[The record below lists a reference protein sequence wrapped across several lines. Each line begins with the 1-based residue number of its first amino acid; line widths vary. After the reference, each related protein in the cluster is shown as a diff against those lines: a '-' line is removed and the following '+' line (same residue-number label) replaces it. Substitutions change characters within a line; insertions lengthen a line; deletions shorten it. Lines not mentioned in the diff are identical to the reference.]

1 LSLLADIWSVLT
13 ARQRQWVVA
22 AQFLSLLMAFSTVAG
37 IASIAPF
44 FSVLGNAALIHRIP
58 QLQWLYQLGFS
69 STRSFTVALGL
80 AFMALVVLANAIN
93 IVGSFVMIR
102 LAMWIG
108 TDLQSILFAEY
119 LHRPYV
125 FHARTHSS
133 LLFNNLIHET
143 TRSTNNLLQN
153 VFSLNTNVVTAVF
166 IVASVMLLNPIL
178 ATAMLAALAGGYV
191 LIYLAVRNRLLR
203 CGEIESRFFIEQTKI
218 VNESLGA
225 IRDILLHRIQPFF
238 RADFERS
245 SRAFARAAAHT
256 QLIGQ
261 SPRYV
266 MECVAVVGLVAVAL
280 LTDGREG
287 GIGLWLGQLTFLGF
301 AAYRL
306 LPSLQL
312 AFMALVRI
320 RADRPGFES
329 IAPDL
334 RMARS
339 RIDSLAAGRVG
350 PDAAWADCPRSAIE
364 LMEVSFAYQADR
376 PPAVD
381 GISLQI
387 AARTAVGFV
396 GHNGSGKTTL
406 VDLIAGLLVPGAGR
420 LEVDGMAIDGSN
432 RAAWQSRIAYVPQD
446 IFLLDASIAQNIALG
461 VPPDSIDR
469 ARLLAAAQ
477 LAQLEPFLRDLPDGF
492 EHSVGERGS
501 RLSGGQRQRIGIAR
515 ALYAQAAVLIL
526 DEATNALDGLT
537 EREMQATIA
546 GLRGR
551 YTIILI
557 THRLSSVRT
566 CDRIYEFD
574 QGRLTRSGTY
584 EGLLRESITFRQLGD
599 VA

>member
-1 LSLLADIWSVLT
+1 VSLLTDIWSVLT
-13 ARQRQWVVA
+13 ARQRRWVVA

-44 FSVLGNAALIHRIP
+44 FSVLGNPALIHRIP

-69 STRSFTVALGL
+69 NTRSFTAALGL

-93 IVGSFVMIR
+93 IAGSFVMIR

-133 LLFNNLIHET
+133 LLFNNLMHET

-153 VFSLNTNVVTAVF
+153 AFSLNTNIVTAVF
-166 IVASVMLLNPIL
+166 IVASVMLLNPML
-178 ATAMLAALAGGYV
+178 ATAMLTALAGGYV

-203 CGEIESRFFIEQTKI
+203 AGETESRFFIEQTKI

-225 IRDILLHRIQPFF
+225 IREILLRRIQPYFC
-238 RADFERS
+238 AGFERS

-280 LTDGREG
+280 LAGRREG

-306 LPSLQL
+306 LPSLQQ

-320 RADRPGFES
+320 RADRAGFAS

-334 RMARS
+334 RSARS
-339 RIDSLAAGRVG
+339 RVDSLAAGR
-350 PDAAWADCPRSAIE
+350 AHNAWADCPRSAIE
-364 LMEVSFAYQADR
+364 LKEISFFYEADHR
-376 PPAVD
+376 LALD
-381 GISLQI
+381 AISLKI

-396 GHNGSGKTTL
+396 GRNGSGKTTL

-420 LEVDGMAIDGSN
+420 LEVDGMAIDDTN
-432 RAAWQSRIAYVPQD
+432 RTAWQSRIAYVPQD

-477 LAQLEPFLRDLPDGF
+477 QSQLDPFLRDLPDGF
-492 EHSVGERGS
+492 EHPVGERGI

-551 YTIILI
+551 YTVILI
-557 THRLSSVRT
+557 THRLSSVRS

-574 QGRLTRSGTY
+574 QGRLARTGTY
-584 EGLLRESITFRQLGD
+584 EALLRESIAFRQLGD

>member
-1 LSLLADIWSVLT
+1 
-13 ARQRQWVVA
+13 
-22 AQFLSLLMAFSTVAG
+22 
-37 IASIAPF
+37 
-44 FSVLGNAALIHRIP
+44 
-58 QLQWLYQLGFS
+58 
-69 STRSFTVALGL
+69 
-80 AFMALVVLANAIN
+80 MALVVHANAIN
-93 IVGSFVMIR
+93 IIGSFVMIR
-102 LAMWIG
+102 LAIRIG
-108 TDLQSILFAEY
+108 TDPQSILFAEY

-133 LLFNNLIHET
+133 LLFINLIHES

-153 VFSLNTNVVTAVF
+153 VVSLTTNVVTAVF
-166 IVASVMLLNPIL
+166 IVASVMLLNPML
-178 ATAMLAALAGGYV
+178 ATAMLAALAGGHA
-191 LIYLAVRNRLLR
+191 LIFLAVRNRLLR

-225 IRDILLHRIQPFF
+225 IRDILLRRIQPFF

-256 QLIGQ
+256 QLIAQ

-396 GHNGSGKTTL
+396 GHNGSGKTATL

-420 LEVDGMAIDGSN
+420 LEVDGMAIDGTN

-492 EHSVGERGS
+492 EHRWESVV
-501 RLSGGQRQRIGIAR
+501 SG
-515 ALYAQAAVLIL
+515 
-526 DEATNALDGLT
+526 
-537 EREMQATIA
+537 
-546 GLRGR
+546 
-551 YTIILI
+551 
-557 THRLSSVRT
+557 
-566 CDRIYEFD
+566 
-574 QGRLTRSGTY
+574 
-584 EGLLRESITFRQLGD
+584 
-599 VA
+599 